1 MPKTIRKGDRGADV
15 ERWQT
20 ILASQGFDPNGIDG
34 VFGNGTARATRE
46 FQRAHGLT
54 PDGIVGRN
62 TWSAAD
68 TATGEPHTVKRG
80 SRGESV
86 VKWQR
91 LLASHG
97 YDVGAADGIFG
108 AGTERATKA
117 FQKANGLKADGA
129 VGSGTWSKALG
140 KDVQAAP
147 PQPKPKAK
155 KGSGPLR
162 TRIDVSKIKLEPDTK
177 ASGSG
182 GVIKA
187 WNRYGGLLTA
197 LSDELGVDPDAAAAV
212 LAIESGGTGMT
223 EHGPVIRFENHQ
235 FWDHWGK
242 RDPDRFRQHFQ
253 YSGSKRWQG
262 HKWRDGGDWA
272 TCHRDGQ
279 RGEWKVLSFARK
291 LDENAAIQSCSI
303 GLAQIMGFHY
313 RRMGY
318 DSPRQM
324 LDAYARSEADQI
336 VGFFDFVATS
346 SGDRLLE
353 AIRDKDW
360 YTFAKGYN
368 GKGKYKDYGD
378 KMRAA
383 YRQLQRAKK
392 GARSASRWG

>member
-1 MPKTIRKGDRGADV
+1 MPKTIKKGARGADV

-20 ILASQGFDPNGIDG
+20 LLASQGFDPNGIDG

-46 FQRAHGLT
+46 FQRRHGLT
-54 PDGIVGRN
+54 PDGIVGRK
-62 TWSAAD
+62 TWAAAD
-68 TATGEPHTVKRG
+68 AATGEPHALKRG

-91 LLASHG
+91 LLDSKG
-97 YDVGAADGIFG
+97 YDPNGIDGVFG
-108 AGTERATKA
+108 AGTEKATKE
-117 FQKANGLKADGA
+117 FQRANGLKADGVVSSA
-129 VGSGTWSKALG
+129 TWSKG
-140 KDVQAAP
+140 FGSDVKAAP
-147 PQPKPKAK
+147 PKPKPKPK
-155 KGSGPLR
+155 QGSGPLR
-162 TRIDVSKIKLEPDTK
+162 TRIDVSKIALEPEVN

-197 LSDELGVDPDAAAAV
+197 LSDELGIDPDAAAAV

-242 RDPDRFRQHFQ
+242 RHPDTFKAHFQ

-262 HKWRDGGDWA
+262 HKWRDRGDWA
-272 TCHRDGQ
+272 TCHKSGQ
-279 RGEWKVLSFARK
+279 KGEWQVFGYARK

-313 RRMGY
+313 RRMGF
-318 DSPRQM
+318 DSPREM

-336 VGFFDFVATS
+336 LGFFDFVATS
-346 SGDRLLE
+346 SGDRLLK
-353 AIRDKDW
+353 AIRNKDW

-368 GKGKYKDYGD
+368 GGGKYRDYGD
-378 KMRAA
+378 KMKAAYNQLRAA
-383 YRQLQRAKK
+383 K
-392 GARSASRWG
+392 